1 MSIKIKTMDQLSIES
16 DNSLHDRLNMLNHLT
31 SVYRRKELNTHDIEI
46 ELCWVQR
53 EIEIRKTRFKL
64 HSEYKNNRRRR

>member
-31 SVYRRKELNTHDIEI
+31 SVYRRKDL
-46 ELCWVQR
+46 
-53 EIEIRKTRFKL
+53 
-64 HSEYKNNRRRR
+64 YKVGHL